1 MSDATTN
8 KTTTKDSPQSFQAL
22 AYRQAVSIAQ
32 EQRDLLTAQGDPEG
46 AAKITGLA
54 YDLAA
59 LDRDPVQGTTFDPV
73 AVGYTSESEVARV
86 ALARVASRLGYRF
99 DATRR
104 AWIRFTFTTTG
115 MPVWEVVPGKAADV
129 TRTLAVS
136 IAANLAA
143 GDPKADKGTKE
154 KLRADLRTR
163 YGTNAGVS
171 ALAQLMLSWAGKE
184 SSFVYTTSE
193 ALEAVD
199 RDDHLWVAG
208 RAFDLNAAGRVSLWA
223 HEAST
228 LTPHLRTAAVA
239 PRFTDELPLWDN
251 LMDAIFEDDEEAYE
265 LTMALLGLALTGHSN
280 RVLGVFWG
288 DSGTGKTSLLR
299 LVSELLGDYAHEAN
313 AAILDARGDGNF
325 VHALQGRRLV
335 WVDEGP
341 REGHYAAE
349 HLKALTGGSRR
360 TSRDLYQAA
369 VTWTPRFTLFF
380 AANHAPQVAD
390 PALRARVR
398 SVHFQGDPARVDR
411 AVKAIYHNRAAW
423 EQEQPGVLAWLMLKA
438 GQYLADPT
446 TVDNPE
452 GIAAELDDL
461 AREQDPITMWVEE
474 RCTPTGETNSTDLY
488 EDFVNFCKRLGL
500 KGWPGNV
507 AWGRRLNE
515 LGYAARKSHGK
526 KVRPLS
532 PNGIAAGFICPP
544 TIPSRDP
551 LADGSGSA
559 GGASGIVGD
568 SSGTVGEGHC
578 PPVNGLVK
586 HPSVTLGDSG
596 DSNYPNSDV
605 EVENKG
611 KRGNI
616 EKVGAVTV
624 PPIPAV
630 PGTYADGT
638 PFYRREVIDGA
649 ERWVPN
655 PAPDGGTT
663 DDARRSA

>member
-1 MSDATTN
+1 MSAE
-8 KTTTKDSPQSFQAL
+8 TTKTPTKGPQSFQAL
-22 AYRQAVSIAQ
+22 AYRQAMETAQ

-46 AAKITGLA
+46 AAKITGLTC
-54 YDLAA
+54 DLAA
-59 LDRDPVQGTTFDPV
+59 LSADPVQGTTFDPV

-154 KLRADLRTR
+154 RMRADLRAR

-299 LVSELLGDYAHEAN
+299 LVSELLGDYAVEAN
-313 AAILDARGDGNF
+313 SAILDAKGDGNY

-341 REGHYAAE
+341 REGHYALE
-349 HLKALTGGSRR
+349 HLKALTGGARR
-360 TSRDLYQAA
+360 TTRDLYQAA
-369 VTWTPRFTLFF
+369 ITWAPRYTLFF

-452 GIAAELDDL
+452 GIAATLDDL
-461 AREQDPITMWVEE
+461 AREQDPVALWLED
-474 RCTPTGETNSTDLY
+474 RCVAGGETSSTSLY
-488 EDFVNFCKRLGL
+488 EDFVNFAKRMA
-500 KGWPGNV
+500 WARVPSTT
-507 AWGRRLNE
+507 AWGRRLTE
-515 LGYAARKSHGK
+515 MGYPPRKTNGRM
-526 KVRPLS
+526 VRPLC
-532 PNGIAAGFICPP
+532 PRGVAAGFVSVP
-544 TIPSRDP
+544 TVPGPDHSG
-551 LADGSGSA
+551 DGSGSA
-559 GGASGIVGD
+559 ARGLADGL
-568 SSGTVGEGHC
+568 EGN
-578 PPVNGLVK
+578 PPAANRLVNAG
-586 HPSVTLGDSG
+586 SEALGDSG
-596 DSNYPNSDV
+596 DSYSLNSDV
-605 EVENKG
+605 EVKNKG

-616 EKVGAVTV
+616 EKIGESTIY
-624 PPIPAV
+624 PPPAV